1 MHSPWHLDSIAH
13 VRLRLHAY
21 ARLSISHNMFVRRF
35 LHLRSVAS
43 FVITRDVMAILVP
56 TAAKCSTFAGFLPRR
71 IQSLTGP
78 LGSVENFDF

>member
-43 FVITRDVMAILVP
+43 FVITKDVMAILVP
-56 TAAKCSTFAGFLPRR
+56 TAAECSTFAGTFH
-71 IQSLTGP
+71 
-78 LGSVENFDF
+78 